1 MHPGLS
7 DDAAMAFEGRP
18 ARLGRER
25 IGGGVVFSLLLHAVA
40 VTLLI
45 LVLPRLLLTP
55 PAEMLVPVDLV
66 RLGDRNASPPA
77 PDKAALPQEQARE
90 TATETPADPVPTAA
104 PPPPPPEA
112 KPADAEKEI
121 TAGQRPAIAPQAKLE
136 TPHAKARPKSDR
148 PAQLV
153 PAPKAPPVEDLAARL
168 ESLSRQQQ
176 LQARLPANP
185 RRQDGTGASN
195 VTASSDNAAPGREAS
210 YDVKDFIRVQIARHW
225 RPDLA
230 ALGAGEFVV
239 AIHLTLNRDGS
250 VAGAEIVDDPRS
262 RDSEAYRALARSARN
277 AALLASPLT
286 VPQGRYDAVRD
297 ITISLGT
304 RDALR

>member
-148 PAQLV
+148 PAPLV

-168 ESLSRQQQ
+168 ESLSHQQQ

-210 YDVKDFIRVQIARHW
+210 YDVRDFIRVQIARHW